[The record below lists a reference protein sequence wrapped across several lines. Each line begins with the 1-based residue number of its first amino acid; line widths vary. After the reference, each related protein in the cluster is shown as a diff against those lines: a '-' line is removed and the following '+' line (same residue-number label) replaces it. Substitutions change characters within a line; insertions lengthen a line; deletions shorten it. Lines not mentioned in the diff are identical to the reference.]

1 MARAVTAST
10 GRARKLTSAAI
21 EAAWDFDDPKSS
33 ERRFRRLVRD
43 RGRRDANLRAEAVT
57 QLARSQALQRKFR
70 AAHRTLDRLAPAL
83 PTLPPRVRIRYA
95 LERGRVVNSSGAP
108 RKALPWF
115 LDAWRDARRHG
126 EDRLAVDAAH
136 MIAIV
141 RSGPDQR
148 SWNTRALELA
158 ERSHDRAARRWRAS
172 LLNNLGWSW
181 YDAGDYA
188 AALRSFRRALGFRQR
203 EGDPSET
210 RIARWCVAKA
220 LRQLGRVPEALRR
233 QRRLAADWRRA
244 GGKDGYVFEE
254 LGECLRL
261 LARPREARRWFR
273 RAYAELSRDPWL
285 VAREP
290 RRLARLLELSAGDR
304 GS

>member
-1 MARAVTAST
+1 MTPSK
-10 GRARKLTSAAI
+10 GRARQLTVAAI
-21 EAAWDFDDPKSS
+21 EAAWDFDDPRSS
-33 ERRFRRLVRD
+33 ERRFRRLLRD
-43 RGRRDANLRAEAVT
+43 RGRRATASLRAEALT

-95 LERGRVVNSSGAP
+95 LERGRVVNSAGAP

-115 LDAWRDARRHG
+115 LDAWRGARRQG

-136 MIAIV
+136 MVAIV

-148 SWNTRALELA
+148 AWNTRALELA

-188 AALRSFRRALGFRQR
+188 AALRSFRRALRVRQR

-220 LRQLGRVPEALRR
+220 LRRLGRVTEALRR
-233 QRRLAADWRRA
+233 QRRLAADWARA

-254 LGECLRL
+254 LGECLL
-261 LARPREARRWFR
+261 LLERPREARRWFR
-273 RAYAELSRDPWL
+273 RAHSELSQDPWL
-285 VAREP
+285 IAQEP
-290 RRLARLLELSAGDR
+290 RRLARLRELGAGDR